1 MKYSNLHLP
10 DSELLRNTSIL
21 ISGTALAQLI
31 PILLQP
37 VLRRYFSPEAFGAYS
52 VYVSLVGIL
61 LIISSL
67 RYELAI
73 ILPRSN
79 KEAAAVF
86 FLTVI
91 LNLFFNILLL
101 LVIVIWKSKLA
112 QWLNLSKSFAGYLYL
127 VPVGTFM
134 FSLYQSINCWL
145 VREKR
150 FFPISLNKFIRR
162 GFEGASQ
169 IFFMFS
175 KVFHGLIFGD
185 LIGHIANIISGI
197 HQGKKSGLSLR
208 LFSQVKIKYVLAKY
222 SEYPKFNII
231 PGFMSACSYLLPA
244 IIINKYYSAENAGY
258 FDLSKLLLSIPL
270 ALVASSLSNV
280 LLQRISEKSKLKLSI
295 SNDLLSILSFVMIG
309 VVFEIFIIMI
319 AAEDIFR
326 IFFGNQWELSG
337 TISKV
342 LVWAFACN
350 FIVASFSSIFIS
362 LKKIKL
368 LSAWQLFYFIS
379 ILSLFFF
386 SNLSF
391 ISFLKL
397 YTLIEIIC
405 CIASALLMI
414 YIVANYEKL
423 IMKFELSKEE

>member
-1 MKYSNLHLP
+1 M
-10 DSELLRNTSIL
+10 RNTSIL

-37 VLRRYFSPEAFGAYS
+37 ALRRYFSPEAFGAYS
-52 VYVSLVGIL
+52 VYASLVGIL
-61 LIISSL
+61 LVISSL
-67 RYELAI
+67 KYELAI
-73 ILPRSN
+73 ILPKAK

-86 FLTVI
+86 FLSVL
-91 LNLFFNILLL
+91 LNLVFNILLL
-101 LVIVIWKSKLA
+101 LFIILWKSKLA
-112 QWLNLSKSFAGYLYL
+112 QWLNLSEAFAGYLYF
-127 VPVGTFM
+127 VPLGTFL
-134 FSLYQSINCWL
+134 FSLYQSINYWL

-162 GFEGASQ
+162 GFEGVAQ
-169 IFFMFS
+169 IFFMFTKILS
-175 KVFHGLIFGD
+175 GLIYGD
-185 LIGHIANIISGI
+185 LIGHVANNISGI
-197 HQGKKSGLSLR
+197 YQGKKSGLSLK
-208 LFSQVKIKYVLAKY
+208 LFSPVKIKYVLVKY
-222 SEYPKFNII
+222 SEYPKFNIV

-244 IIINKYYSAENAGY
+244 IMINKFYSAENAGY

-295 SNDLLSILSFVMIG
+295 SNDLLSILSLVMIG
-309 VVFEIFIIMI
+309 VVFEVFIIMI

-326 IFFGNQWELSG
+326 IFFGNQWEISG

-350 FIVASFSSIFIS
+350 FVVASFSSIFIS

-386 SNLSF
+386 SSLSF

-414 YIVANYEKL
+414 YIVVNYEKL
-423 IMKFELSKEE
+423 VLKFELSKEE